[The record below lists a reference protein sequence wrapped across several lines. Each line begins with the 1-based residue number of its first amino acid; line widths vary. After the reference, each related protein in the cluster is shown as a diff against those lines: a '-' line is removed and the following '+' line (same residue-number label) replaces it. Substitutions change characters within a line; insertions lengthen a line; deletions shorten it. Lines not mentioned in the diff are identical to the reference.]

1 MKEKLKKFKVII
13 IGTITLLVLLF
24 LLIGYFLFF
33 HTNKIKQYKNEV
45 YSIEYDSTWKLKEK
59 KKNYLLL
66 KHGKKS
72 KIEIS
77 MKTLEEE
84 VRYNDIS
91 TFIEDIQNAIE
102 KSNSSYQ
109 IISKKKDSV
118 TKRNLEGYKLLYEGK
133 NTQSYVVI
141 SKYNDKLFTIIYEAK
156 DEEFDILLDSVSFI
170 INQFSINDD
179 TFDLNQKLEEIKT
192 TGITYSKDKSDL
204 SSKKTERQ
212 IANQGYIIKYKLSE
226 DILKDEFNSY
236 SYYNNYKDKDK
247 NQINLDILM
256 SPVNI
261 YEYLTNTLMKKEKSY
276 KKIDDYKNVKTEVD
290 KIRNHGYNGYI
301 YKISYEYESCG
312 IKEDGSTGDKII
324 KEEDYFVLYE
334 IDPITTLIYEIKAHE
349 KNISKDLIE
358 NLEITSKQK
367 YGAYITRNIENNNI
381 VNTMKT
387 LKSDTKYSKEQKY
400 YQVTLFTPQKYYE
413 RYYDNNNIY
422 ESRYFG
428 LDFDKENE
436 EYKTKVHYILNHSSI
451 GTDIKLVKENI
462 NSKKNASFTYV
473 KDITINK
480 NTFKY
485 YKASYTSGKTKYNN
499 AYLFLE
505 LFNKDSYSNSIYL
518 EISTKDDII
527 KEDMIEG
534 LLNMKIEIKDYKN

>member
-59 KKNYLLL
+59 KENYLLL

-102 KSNSSYQ
+102 NSNPSYQ
-109 IISKKKDSV
+109 LISKKKDSV
-118 TKRNLEGYKLLYEGK
+118 TKRSLEGYKLLYEGK

-170 INQFSINDD
+170 INHFSINDD

-192 TGITYSKDKSDL
+192 TGITYSKDKSNL

-236 SYYNNYKDKDK
+236 TYYNSYEDKDK

-301 YKISYEYESCG
+301 YKISYEYESWG
-312 IKEDGSTGDKII
+312 IKEDGSTGDKTI

-334 IDPITTLIYEIKAHE
+334 IDPITTLIYEIRAHE
-349 KNISKDLIE
+349 KIISKDFIE

-367 YGAYITRNIENNNI
+367 YGAYITRNIENNNV
-381 VNTMKT
+381 VNGMKI
-387 LKSDTKYSKEQKY
+387 LKSDTKHSKEQKY

-451 GTDIKLVKENI
+451 DTDIKLVKENI

-473 KDITINK
+473 KDITVNK